1 MACFGAAV
9 LLGTWSRSGAVAA
22 IAGVSFWLAGFL
34 ANTAHASAKL
44 VSTGGPLRGLVNVA
58 YWLLPKPGDLAAV
71 ADRGL
76 NAGAH
81 LTLDGAPLAPDAWH
95 LVLIVGSMVV
105 VLALLIDL
113 AARVLAT
120 QEG

>member
-1 MACFGAAV
+1 
-9 LLGTWSRSGAVAA
+9 
-22 IAGVSFWLAGFL
+22 VSFWLAGFL